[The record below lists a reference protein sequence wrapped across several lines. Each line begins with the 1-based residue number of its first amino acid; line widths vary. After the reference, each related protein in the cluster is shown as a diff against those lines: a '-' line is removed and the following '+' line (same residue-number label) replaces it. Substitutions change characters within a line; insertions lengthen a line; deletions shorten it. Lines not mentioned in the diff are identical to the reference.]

1 MTDLSVFA
9 DEEFNPKAYIN
20 NLCAQK
26 PHDDQTIDRYAP
38 PRGDRAY
45 SAPLKSFRPLE
56 ANPIITTF

>member
-38 PRGDRAY
+38 PVEIGHI
-45 SAPLKSFRPLE
+45 PHLL
-56 ANPIITTF
+56 NPSVP